1 MEYKAKVCFSGA
13 ISMAAGEVKTIT
25 DADVAKDLLKAG
37 YIVEVKPADKT
48 PVKANSNKTDK
59 KGAKA

>member
-1 MEYKAKVCFSGA
+1 MEYKAKVSFSGA
-13 ISMAAGEVKTIT
+13 ISMAAGEVKTIP
-25 DADVAKDLLKAG
+25 DAEVAKDLLKAG

-48 PVKANSNKTDK
+48 NAKVSTNKTEK